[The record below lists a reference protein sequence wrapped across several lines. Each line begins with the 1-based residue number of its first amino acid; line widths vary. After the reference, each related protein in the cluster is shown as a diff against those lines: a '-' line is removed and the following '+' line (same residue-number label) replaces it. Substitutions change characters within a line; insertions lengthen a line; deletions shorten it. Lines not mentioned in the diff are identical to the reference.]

1 MGNTAQKQMSAGK
14 ERTEMEG
21 RALREQIVA
30 AEWSMFQSTHNRGG
44 RAACQ
49 DDYATFHKM
58 RMAQFGAWSD
68 EAAASYLEDL
78 TAAGAAGRNLVAEK
92 YLHMMKSTHPAEYE
106 AQKHL
111 LPPISEEKS
120 ALANGICEEM
130 LAQTVPLREAF
141 PHVGDTG
148 RPLFSDAD
156 RDGFTS
162 VQTYQLGEL
171 LTYSEHTLR
180 LLKKHLFA
188 LKAEGRSLA
197 REVTANSV
205 CACGFSSL
213 EEADMFCAARQKRQE
228 RAAERPASAPAC
240 GSGNHENGEEK

>member
-1 MGNTAQKQMSAGK
+1 
-14 ERTEMEG
+14 MEG
-21 RALREQIVA
+21 RALREQIVT
-30 AEWSMFQSTHNRGG
+30 AEWDMFQGTHNLGG
-44 RAACQ
+44 RASCQ
-49 DDYATFHKM
+49 DDYDMFHKM

-78 TAAGAAGRNLVAEK
+78 TAARAAGRNLVAEK

-111 LPPISEEKS
+111 LPTVSEEKA
-120 ALANGICEEM
+120 ALANEICGEM

-156 RDGFTS
+156 RFGFTS

-188 LKAEGRSLA
+188 LKAQGRSLA
-197 REVTANSV
+197 REVTANSI

-213 EEADMFCAARQKRQE
+213 EEADMFCAARQKRREQ
-228 RAAERPASAPAC
+228 RAEHPAAPAR
-240 GSGNHENGEEK
+240 GGGNNESGEEK